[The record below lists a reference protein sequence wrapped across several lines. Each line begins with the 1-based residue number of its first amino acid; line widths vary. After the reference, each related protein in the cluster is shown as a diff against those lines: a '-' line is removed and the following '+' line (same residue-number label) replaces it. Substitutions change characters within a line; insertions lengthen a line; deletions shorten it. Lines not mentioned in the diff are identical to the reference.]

1 VQTPLLEF
9 TLHTRQLSKPSALQC
24 PTDTNLIPT
33 QVEALRVQISEQL
46 QQRADVMAALS
57 SSRAFLSR
65 GFRDIEML
73 LEASFTDID

>member
-1 VQTPLLEF
+1 M
-9 TLHTRQLSKPSALQC
+9 
-24 PTDTNLIPT
+24 
-33 QVEALRVQISEQL
+33 RVQISEQL